1 MNAEVDG
8 PVEVTL
14 SRRRGSTV
22 GSTGLDYS
30 SCHYVDGDI
39 ICRIQSLLLARND
52 HYPPRTPCPSDEHN
66 HLCSEFEAPNAFDF
80 STAKSVAKLARQE
93 TGRLSTPDIGKVTAK
108 LAEMEARKTPRPSL
122 PIIKLPSL
130 RNSSSADDLRVHVDD
145 TIQSPTTPNIDP
157 DFPGKKP
164 RFKLPKLV
172 LQDKKKRNRKVKS
185 CIEINPLIPEDDAK
199 IHETE
204 LLCCPPC
211 DPEDVPKS
219 KYTTNYPRWPGG
231 TVRAVPGD
239 LACFLAGCPPSHL
252 ECKKHHRRQDRQ
264 DPQNSITDRR
274 LAEDFKGVAEGLVQ
288 DIARLGHSLK
298 DVKVWSATIAKE
310 PFDTRQVLQAR
321 VEGQADRFGSDGMKG
336 APAISVKPPT
346 STSDEVSEPEI
357 CSSVTSTSDAFPH
370 AFQSMELVANE
381 RVPHRFSTSVNTNF
395 SLPGYKA
402 RRDSQVNPRPSKQES
417 RKPAP
422 KIDTSSATK
431 PSITFESP
439 DRAPTVTVSPKA
451 TVREKQSETPLTSK
465 SKPPSLLSGGSRRSA
480 SARHA
485 LLKPSIT
492 KAQPVDTGLPIPPV
506 LSPIASISEQTMP
519 AMPAYDETLKFVSAT
534 DFGKVQKTT
543 DLGSSVDVARSP
555 PPTGTGPEASKPWG
569 VTLGDVQAA
578 TASRVVGHVT
588 SVQNAEDLQT
598 VRIRVEETQPQQPVP
613 ARPQSPPPSIVKA
626 KAAVGAPQIVAES
639 SQSPPPGRNPASA
652 TQELAAVS
660 QSDSLNAA
668 YWGFVPTVK
677 DAVKDAVQVAVRNA
691 VQEIAVPPGIE
702 KDQTSAVYR
711 RLVASSLVE
720 AAKTADDY
728 LRRASLWNEPPS
740 EIRGS
745 ESTVIR
751 APGEL
756 IYDSIVGDPAASV
769 TSKENVETYG
779 NRVPNP
785 VLSVDEMDS
794 VPLDTDDKPK
804 PKKKRTR
811 PFKNGL
817 RFGYDVIP
825 TRDSSKN
832 RVLSTKTS
840 GTNISSNIPRKRS
853 FERIVNRVNLRSVSS
868 EASLKQDKAGEKPLL
883 TTRDRDRRNDRS
895 STSMEI
901 TGRQNT
907 VHWLKG
913 LLSSNGPYEPRFTA
927 LPPRSEQRH
936 TRSQTAPVKPVE
948 ELYLESTPKLTNEG
962 QRSAVKRDERAD
974 PSETFTRTI
983 NDLENLM
990 DEALIIA
997 RQAADNQD
1005 AGYAPAVLGNAAK
1018 VLKTGRDRY
1027 QAKLSGIRDSEGSTA
1042 RSIHESL
1049 RSYSDSDMSYHSDD
1063 QELYVQPPKE
1073 PDKGLTISLQNP
1085 PLKKSSGWPLTG
1097 RVSTPYPP
1105 ASTIPSKDSPSSP
1118 PEAVDYL
1125 TSADPRSLP
1134 TETELQRPRKASN
1147 PVEFSTNLNVVY
1159 YDDADDPR
1167 PEFRNLEPF
1176 SSPIS
1181 REATRKSSARSPKR
1195 LSPTRQTQ
1203 NGPRPDLGD
1212 YQDIPLPKLTPRNTA
1227 PSRRCVQDAHS
1238 EEEHQAV
1245 KTKLASKA
1253 VPNKQE
1259 VRDYI
1264 VETRTVPIQPRTS
1277 SQNLRKQAEKAQGR
1291 NLLSPQTGQTTATGK
1306 TYDWQNIDMD
1316 KMPLVQEDNDA
1327 DLPEE
1332 QGQQPAATDQPDCAQ
1347 SFDGTQATEE
1357 LDFDV
1362 GFGVRQRGGGEP
1374 SRSGGGVELQDNP
1387 DPTLPKTSKPR
1398 KRPAFSL
1405 RGKNHVSLNEHHKG
1419 FSLARSHKRQSIAR
1433 DWSPGRKRF
1442 VASVA
1447 CFSTALIG
1455 IIVGIYAGETPAI
1468 QYYIVDFHHYT
1479 VLGNVFFFIGLAI
1492 PTFFFWPLPLLHGRK
1507 PYILGSMSL
1516 AMPLLFPQALA
1527 VGSFRSPYVSTY
1539 RVGLILSRAV
1549 MGFSLGFANMNF
1561 KGMLT
1566 DLFGASLQSTNPHQE
1581 HVDEFDVRRHGGGM
1595 GVWLGLWTWSALGS
1609 IGLGFL
1615 IGAAIVNHLPPAWG
1629 FYVSIC
1635 IIAFVMLLNVLCP
1648 EVRRSAFRRSVAEVV
1663 NGQEVSR
1670 RLARGEVKMHMVQSG
1685 PKWWG
1690 EEFHYGVMLS
1700 LKMLRQPGFMVM
1712 AVYVAWIY
1720 GQMVLNI
1727 LVCAPFTYT

>member
-1 MNAEVDG
+1 
-8 PVEVTL
+8 
-14 SRRRGSTV
+14 
-22 GSTGLDYS
+22 
-30 SCHYVDGDI
+30 
-39 ICRIQSLLLARND
+39 
-52 HYPPRTPCPSDEHN
+52 
-66 HLCSEFEAPNAFDF
+66 
-80 STAKSVAKLARQE
+80 
-93 TGRLSTPDIGKVTAK
+93 
-108 LAEMEARKTPRPSL
+108 
-122 PIIKLPSL
+122 
-130 RNSSSADDLRVHVDD
+130 
-145 TIQSPTTPNIDP
+145 
-157 DFPGKKP
+157 
-164 RFKLPKLV
+164 
-172 LQDKKKRNRKVKS
+172 
-185 CIEINPLIPEDDAK
+185 
-199 IHETE
+199 
-204 LLCCPPC
+204 
-211 DPEDVPKS
+211 
-219 KYTTNYPRWPGG
+219 
-231 TVRAVPGD
+231 
-239 LACFLAGCPPSHL
+239 
-252 ECKKHHRRQDRQ
+252 
-264 DPQNSITDRR
+264 
-274 LAEDFKGVAEGLVQ
+274 
-288 DIARLGHSLK
+288 
-298 DVKVWSATIAKE
+298 
-310 PFDTRQVLQAR
+310 
-321 VEGQADRFGSDGMKG
+321 
-336 APAISVKPPT
+336 
-346 STSDEVSEPEI
+346 
-357 CSSVTSTSDAFPH
+357 
-370 AFQSMELVANE
+370 
-381 RVPHRFSTSVNTNF
+381 
-395 SLPGYKA
+395 
-402 RRDSQVNPRPSKQES
+402 
-417 RKPAP
+417 
-422 KIDTSSATK
+422 
-431 PSITFESP
+431 
-439 DRAPTVTVSPKA
+439 
-451 TVREKQSETPLTSK
+451 
-465 SKPPSLLSGGSRRSA
+465 
-480 SARHA
+480 
-485 LLKPSIT
+485 
-492 KAQPVDTGLPIPPV
+492 
-506 LSPIASISEQTMP
+506 
-519 AMPAYDETLKFVSAT
+519 
-534 DFGKVQKTT
+534 
-543 DLGSSVDVARSP
+543 
-555 PPTGTGPEASKPWG
+555 
-569 VTLGDVQAA
+569 
-578 TASRVVGHVT
+578 VT
-588 SVQNAEDLQT
+588 SVQNAEDLLQS
-598 VRIRVEETQPQQPVP
+598 VRTRVEEARPQQLVTP
-613 ARPQSPPPSIVKA
+613 RPQSPPPSIVKA
-626 KAAVGAPQIVAES
+626 KAAAGVPQIVTEPS
-639 SQSPPPGRNPASA
+639 SSPPPSKNPESA
-652 TQELAAVS
+652 TQALAAVS

-668 YWGFVPTVK
+668 YWGFAPTVRGTVK
-677 DAVKDAVQVAVRNA
+677 DAVQIAVRSA
-691 VQEIAVPPGIE
+691 IQEIAVPPGIE
-702 KDQTSAVYR
+702 RDQASVAYR
-711 RLVASSLVE
+711 KLVASSLVE

-728 LRRASLWNEPPS
+728 LRRASLWNEPPF

-751 APGEL
+751 ALGEP
-756 IYDSIVGDPAASV
+756 IDDSIVGDPAASV

-779 NRVPNP
+779 NHVTNL
-785 VLSVDEMDS
+785 VLPVDEMDS

-804 PKKKRTR
+804 PKKKRHR
-811 PFKNGL
+811 PFKNGA
-817 RFGYDVIP
+817 RFGYDAIP

-840 GTNISSNIPRKRS
+840 ATNVSLNLPRKRS
-853 FERIVNRVNLRSVSS
+853 FERILTRVNLRSVSS
-868 EASLKQDKAGEKPLL
+868 ETSLKQDKAAEKPLL
-883 TTRDRDRRNDRS
+883 TTRELDRRKDRS
-895 STSMEI
+895 SASMEI

-927 LPPRSEQRH
+927 LPPRTERRP

-948 ELYLESTPKLTNEG
+948 ELYFEATPKLTN
-962 QRSAVKRDERAD
+962 AKRDERAD
-974 PSETFTRTI
+974 PSEVFTRTI
-983 NDLENLM
+983 DDLENLM
-990 DEALIIA
+990 NEALIIA
-997 RQAADNQD
+997 RQAAENRD
-1005 AGYAPAVLGNAAK
+1005 AQYAPAALGNAAK
-1018 VLKTGRDRY
+1018 VLKSGRDRY
-1027 QAKLSGIRDSEGSTA
+1027 QAIISGTRDSEDSIA
-1042 RSIHESL
+1042 PSIHESL
-1049 RSYSDSDMSYHSDD
+1049 RSYSDSDMSYHSGDP
-1063 QELYVQPPKE
+1063 ELYVQPAKE
-1073 PDKGLTISLQNP
+1073 PGKGLTISLQNP
-1085 PLKKSSGWPLTG
+1085 QLRKSSGWPPTG

-1105 ASTIPSKDSPSSP
+1105 ASTIPSKDSPTSP

-1147 PVEFSTNLNVVY
+1147 PVEFNTNLDVVY
-1159 YDDADDPR
+1159 YGDDGDPR
-1167 PEFRNLEPF
+1167 PAFRNLEPF

-1181 REATRKSSARSPKR
+1181 REATRKSSSRSPKR

-1203 NGPRPDLGD
+1203 NTAQPDLDD
-1212 YQDIPLPKLTPRNTA
+1212 YQDIPLPKLTPRNTV
-1227 PSRRCVQDAHS
+1227 PSQRCVQGAHS
-1238 EEEHQAV
+1238 EEAHQAV

-1264 VETRTVPIQPRTS
+1264 AENRAVPIQPRTS

-1291 NLLSPQTGQTTATGK
+1291 DLLSRQTGQTTASGK
-1306 TYDWQNIDMD
+1306 TYDWQNIEMD
-1316 KMPLVQEDNDA
+1316 KMPLVEEDNDA
-1327 DLPEE
+1327 DPPQE
-1332 QGQQPAATDQPDCAQ
+1332 QRQQPAVTDQPDCAQ

-1387 DPTLPKTSKPR
+1387 DPNLPQTSKPR

-1442 VASVA
+1442 VALVA

-1727 LVCAPFTYT
+1727 LVCGSFRGQVIMLTRNSCSVP